1 MEEARKAG
9 DNVAQADAL
18 KNIQD
23 LGRRI
28 KTAGDAGQLTSTQV
42 KGLAGQITIA
52 ATRILG
58 MSSSLRGAIPFIHLF
73 GTTIKTAMGPLGW
86 AMLLIQGLTAGITA
100 LIDHF
105 KAKSDELDKAA
116 EKAKRKHDEINQY
129 LRDAEKG
136 RLALVQKTKQEEAAH
151 VINREYEQHIKNI
164 TYEYEKQTREIE
176 YQLTLRKMEIEIGR
190 ASCRER
196 VLPRV

>member
-1 MEEARKAG
+1 MERLEANNRRASATYEELQAELESYIAKLEEARKAG

-58 MSSSLRGAIPFIHLF
+58 MSSSLRGA
-73 GTTIKTAMGPLGW
+73 K
-86 AMLLIQGLTAGITA
+86 
-100 LIDHF
+100 
-105 KAKSDELDKAA
+105 
-116 EKAKRKHDEINQY
+116 
-129 LRDAEKG
+129 
-136 RLALVQKTKQEEAAH
+136 
-151 VINREYEQHIKNI
+151 
-164 TYEYEKQTREIE
+164 
-176 YQLTLRKMEIEIGR
+176 IGR

-196 VLPRV
+196 V